1 MKSLTAAGILAVSC
15 LLICARASAAADDAT
30 MFRVFLNDGSSLVSY
45 GEMARVGD
53 HVVFSMPIGS
63 TPNPPLQLVNIA
75 ADLVDWDRTDRYAAT
90 ARAMHYFST
99 QGENDYAA
107 LSNQIAQTLND
118 VTLAT
123 DAATRLALVEQA
135 RKALADWP
143 LSHFSYR
150 DSEVR
155 QMVSMLDEAIADLRA
170 ATGRERFDLSLVAY
184 ANPLAI
190 AEPLLPAP
198 TPQEA
203 IEQTLAAARL
213 SESPVERVSLLG
225 AALVELDRSETRLPS
240 EWVTATRGQTKA
252 AIETELRIDKTY
264 QSLTTQVM
272 GLATRRARLADVRG
286 LERMLARIHQRDEAL
301 GGSRP
306 DAVNALVAAVQDRLD
321 AARRLQLARDRWA
334 LRAPEL
340 RKYWI
345 AISTPVDLFARLQPS
360 LENIKLLA
368 GSSPASLAA
377 IDRAV
382 ARIVKA
388 VSAIAPPEELGA
400 AHALLVSAAEMA
412 DTAARIRRE
421 AILSGD
427 LARAWDASSAAA
439 GALMLGARA
448 RSDIQASLRR
458 PELR

>member
-1 MKSLTAAGILAVSC
+1 
-15 LLICARASAAADDAT
+15 
-30 MFRVFLNDGSSLVSY
+30 
-45 GEMARVGD
+45 
-53 HVVFSMPIGS
+53 
-63 TPNPPLQLVNIA
+63 
-75 ADLVDWDRTDRYAAT
+75 
-90 ARAMHYFST
+90 
-99 QGENDYAA
+99 
-107 LSNQIAQTLND
+107 
-118 VTLAT
+118 
-123 DAATRLALVEQA
+123 
-135 RKALADWP
+135 
-143 LSHFSYR
+143 
-150 DSEVR
+150 
-155 QMVSMLDEAIADLRA
+155 
-170 ATGRERFDLSLVAY
+170 
-184 ANPLAI
+184 
-190 AEPLLPAP
+190 
-198 TPQEA
+198 
-203 IEQTLAAARL
+203 
-213 SESPVERVSLLG
+213 
-225 AALVELDRSETRLPS
+225 
-240 EWVTATRGQTKA
+240 
-252 AIETELRIDKTY
+252 
-264 QSLTTQVM
+264 
-272 GLATRRARLADVRG
+272 
-286 LERMLARIHQRDEAL
+286 MLARIHQRDEAL

-306 DAVNALVAAVQDRLD
+306 DAVNALVAAVQDKLD

-345 AISTPVDLFARLQPS
+345 AISTPVDLFAGLQPS

-388 VSAIAPPEELGA
+388 ASAIAPPEELGA

>member
-1 MKSLTAAGILAVSC
+1 
-15 LLICARASAAADDAT
+15 
-30 MFRVFLNDGSSLVSY
+30 
-45 GEMARVGD
+45 
-53 HVVFSMPIGS
+53 
-63 TPNPPLQLVNIA
+63 
-75 ADLVDWDRTDRYAAT
+75 
-90 ARAMHYFST
+90 
-99 QGENDYAA
+99 
-107 LSNQIAQTLND
+107 
-118 VTLAT
+118 
-123 DAATRLALVEQA
+123 
-135 RKALADWP
+135 
-143 LSHFSYR
+143 
-150 DSEVR
+150 
-155 QMVSMLDEAIADLRA
+155 
-170 ATGRERFDLSLVAY
+170 
-184 ANPLAI
+184 
-190 AEPLLPAP
+190 
-198 TPQEA
+198 
-203 IEQTLAAARL
+203 
-213 SESPVERVSLLG
+213 
-225 AALVELDRSETRLPS
+225 
-240 EWVTATRGQTKA
+240 
-252 AIETELRIDKTY
+252 
-264 QSLTTQVM
+264 M
-272 GLATRRARLADVRG
+272 GVATRRARLADVRG
-286 LERMLARIHQRDEAL
+286 LERMLAGIYERDEAL

-306 DAVNALVAAVQDRLD
+306 DAVNALVAAVQDKLD

-388 VSAIAPPEELGA
+388 ASAIAPPEELGA

>member
-1 MKSLTAAGILAVSC
+1 MKSLTFAGALAVSC
-15 LLICARASAAADDAT
+15 LLTGARASAAADDAT
-30 MFRVFLNDGSSLVSY
+30 MFRVFLNGGSSLVSY
-45 GEMARVGD
+45 GEIARVGD

-63 TPNPPLQLVNIA
+63 AANPPLQLVNIA
-75 ADLVDWDRTDRYAAT
+75 ADRVDWERTDRYAAT
-90 ARAMHYFST
+90 ARAMHYFAT
-99 QGENDYAA
+99 QAENDYAA

-118 VTLAT
+118 VTLTT
-123 DAATRLALVEQA
+123 DAARRLALVEQA

-155 QMVSMLDEAIADLRA
+155 QMLSMLDEAIADLRA

-198 TPQEA
+198 TPKETIEEA
-203 IEQTLAAARL
+203 IAAAWL
-213 SESPVERVSLLG
+213 SESSAERVSLLG
-225 AALVELDRSETRLPS
+225 AALAELDRSEAALPF
-240 EWVTATRGQTKA
+240 EWVTATRGETKA
-252 AIETELRIDKTY
+252 AIEAQLQIDRTY
-264 QSLTTQVM
+264 QSLTTQIM
-272 GLATRRARLADVRG
+272 GLANRRARLADVRG
-286 LERMLARIHQRDEAL
+286 LERIIVRIHQRDAAL

-306 DAVNALVAAVQDRLD
+306 DAVNALVAAVADKLD

-334 LRAPEL
+334 LRATEF

-345 AISTPVDLFARLQPS
+345 AISTPVDLFARLRPS
-360 LENIKLLA
+360 LEDIKLLA

-382 ARIVKA
+382 ARIIKTA
-388 VSAIAPPEELGA
+388 SSIAPPEELGA
-400 AHALLVSAAEMA
+400 AHALLVSAAQMA
-412 DTAARIRRE
+412 DNAARIRRE
-421 AILSGD
+421 ATLSGD

-448 RSDIQASLRR
+448 RSDIQALLRR
-458 PELR
+458 PQLR